1 MGWPSKHVSRLYSR
15 IRRKK
20 GHSIAVGAVARHL
33 SEAAFW
39 ILTKQEPYREPDSI
53 SPRRGQR
60 GPNLSADRRA
70 CVLETR
76 ELIATPLLK
85 MLMPH

>member
-1 MGWPSKHVSRLYSR
+1 VVAAHVAQMGWPSKHVSRLYGR

-39 ILTKQEPYREPDSI
+39 MLTKQEPYREHDSI
-53 SPRRGQR
+53 SPRQGQ
-60 GPNLSADRRA
+60 ARA
-70 CVLETR
+70 
-76 ELIATPLLK
+76 
-85 MLMPH
+85 